1 MVIPCGCT
9 NTSTPPFQNLCSRR
23 EERLPMSSFTFLI
36 SVQLK
41 FRNLSCLSS
50 HSDNGNDFIRVP
62 LDPTPG
68 EKWGQVEMLLEFLL
82 VPVFLGKESPS
93 FDIPIPL
100 WGEKPNITTQTNN
113 VLHSW
118 IPMSRNCWS
127 ICPSLNKHFFTQFS
141 PMHIS
146 M

>member
-9 NTSTPPFQNLCSRR
+9 NTLTPPLQNLCSRR

-50 HSDNGNDFIRVP
+50 HNDNGDDFIRVP
-62 LDPTPG
+62 LDPTPA
-68 EKWGQVEMLLEFLL
+68 EKWGWVEMLLEFLS
-82 VPVFLGKESPS
+82 VAVFPGKESPS
-93 FDIPIPL
+93 FDISIPL
-100 WGEKPNITTQTNN
+100 RGEKPNITTQTYNL
-113 VLHSW
+113 LHSW
-118 IPMSRNCWS
+118 IPMSANCWN
-127 ICPSLNKHFFTQFS
+127 ICPSLNTHFFTEFS
-141 PMHIS
+141 PTYIS